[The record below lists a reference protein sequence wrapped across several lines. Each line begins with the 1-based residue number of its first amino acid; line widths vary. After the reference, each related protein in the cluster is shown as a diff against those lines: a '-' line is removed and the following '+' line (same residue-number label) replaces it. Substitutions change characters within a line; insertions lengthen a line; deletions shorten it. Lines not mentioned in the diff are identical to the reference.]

1 MTYKIEIKGPD
12 KDVATEIED
21 LKELKK
27 LLEEY
32 TSTDEV
38 KVEKVIKIKMQVIFM
53 EEVFKA
59 IIMFISIPLFVIYAI
74 IEIAIIIKIWFDD

>member
-1 MTYKIEIKGPD
+1 MEDNKEFD
-12 KDVATEIED
+12 IED

-38 KVEKVIKIKMQVIFM
+38 KVEKVIKIK
-53 EEVFKA
+53 
-59 IIMFISIPLFVIYAI
+59 L
-74 IEIAIIIKIWFDD
+74 

>member
-1 MTYKIEIKGPD
+1 MTYKIEIKGDD
-12 KDVATEIED
+12 KETSSEIED

-38 KVEKVIKIKMQVIFM
+38 KVEKVIKIKI
-53 EEVFKA
+53 
-59 IIMFISIPLFVIYAI
+59 
-74 IEIAIIIKIWFDD
+74 

>member
-1 MTYKIEIKGPD
+1 MTYKIEIKGDD
-12 KDVATEIED
+12 KETSTEIED

-38 KVEKVIKIKMQVIFM
+38 KVEKVIKIK
-53 EEVFKA
+53 
-59 IIMFISIPLFVIYAI
+59 L
-74 IEIAIIIKIWFDD
+74 

>member
-1 MTYKIEIKGPD
+1 MMAYKIEIKGND
-12 KDVATEIED
+12 KETSAEIED

-38 KVEKVIKIKMQVIFM
+38 KVEKVIKIK
-53 EEVFKA
+53 
-59 IIMFISIPLFVIYAI
+59 L
-74 IEIAIIIKIWFDD
+74 

>member
-1 MTYKIEIKGPD
+1 MTYKIEIKGDD
-12 KDVATEIED
+12 KETSSEIED

-38 KVEKVIKIKMQVIFM
+38 KAEKVLRIKI
-53 EEVFKA
+53 
-59 IIMFISIPLFVIYAI
+59 
-74 IEIAIIIKIWFDD
+74 

>member
-1 MTYKIEIKGPD
+1 MSYKVEIKSD
-12 KDVATEIED
+12 EKETSAEIED

-38 KVEKVIKIKMQVIFM
+38 KVEKVLKIKM
-53 EEVFKA
+53 
-59 IIMFISIPLFVIYAI
+59 
-74 IEIAIIIKIWFDD
+74 

>member
-1 MTYKIEIKGPD
+1 MTYKIEIKDND
-12 KDVATEIED
+12 KEISAEIED

-38 KVEKVIKIKMQVIFM
+38 KAEKVLKIK
-53 EEVFKA
+53 
-59 IIMFISIPLFVIYAI
+59 L
-74 IEIAIIIKIWFDD
+74 

>member
-1 MTYKIEIKGPD
+1 MTYKIEIKGND
-12 KDVATEIED
+12 KETSTEIED

-38 KVEKVIKIKMQVIFM
+38 KVEKVIKIK
-53 EEVFKA
+53 
-59 IIMFISIPLFVIYAI
+59 L
-74 IEIAIIIKIWFDD
+74 

>member
-1 MTYKIEIKGPD
+1 MTYKIEIKSND
-12 KDVATEIED
+12 KETSAEIED

-38 KVEKVIKIKMQVIFM
+38 KVEKVLRIKLWMIF
-53 EEVFKA
+53 
-59 IIMFISIPLFVIYAI
+59 
-74 IEIAIIIKIWFDD
+74 

>member
-1 MTYKIEIKGPD
+1 MSYKIEIKGND
-12 KDVATEIED
+12 KEIATEIED

-38 KVEKVIKIKMQVIFM
+38 KVEKVIKIK
-53 EEVFKA
+53 
-59 IIMFISIPLFVIYAI
+59 L
-74 IEIAIIIKIWFDD
+74 

>member
-1 MTYKIEIKGPD
+1 MAYKIEIKGND
-12 KDVATEIED
+12 KETSAEIED

-38 KVEKVIKIKMQVIFM
+38 KIEKVIKIK
-53 EEVFKA
+53 
-59 IIMFISIPLFVIYAI
+59 L
-74 IEIAIIIKIWFDD
+74 

>member
-1 MTYKIEIKGPD
+1 MENEKEFD
-12 KDVATEIED
+12 IED

-38 KVEKVIKIKMQVIFM
+38 KVEKVIKIKV
-53 EEVFKA
+53 
-59 IIMFISIPLFVIYAI
+59 
-74 IEIAIIIKIWFDD
+74 

>member
-1 MTYKIEIKGPD
+1 MTYKIEIKGDD
-12 KDVATEIED
+12 KEVNIELED

-38 KVEKVIKIKMQVIFM
+38 KVEKVLKIK
-53 EEVFKA
+53 
-59 IIMFISIPLFVIYAI
+59 L
-74 IEIAIIIKIWFDD
+74 

>member
-1 MTYKIEIKGPD
+1 MSYKIEIKGND
-12 KDVATEIED
+12 KETSDEIED

-38 KVEKVIKIKMQVIFM
+38 KVEKVIKIK
-53 EEVFKA
+53 
-59 IIMFISIPLFVIYAI
+59 L
-74 IEIAIIIKIWFDD
+74 

>member
-1 MTYKIEIKGPD
+1 MTYKVEIKNEE
-12 KDVATEIED
+12 KETSAEIED

-38 KVEKVIKIKMQVIFM
+38 KVEKVIKIKM
-53 EEVFKA
+53 
-59 IIMFISIPLFVIYAI
+59 
-74 IEIAIIIKIWFDD
+74 

>member
-1 MTYKIEIKGPD
+1 MAYKVEIKGND
-12 KDVATEIED
+12 KETSSEIED

-38 KVEKVIKIKMQVIFM
+38 KVEKVIKIK
-53 EEVFKA
+53 
-59 IIMFISIPLFVIYAI
+59 L
-74 IEIAIIIKIWFDD
+74 